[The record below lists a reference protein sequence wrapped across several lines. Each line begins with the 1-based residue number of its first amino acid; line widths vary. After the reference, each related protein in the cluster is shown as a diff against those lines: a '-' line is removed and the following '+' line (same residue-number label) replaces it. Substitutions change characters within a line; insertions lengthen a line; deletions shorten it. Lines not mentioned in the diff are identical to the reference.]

1 MELKSYRET
10 HKNGTTE
17 KRHKMTSMAS
27 ELASVGECSV
37 VLDFLSKGSR
47 LEFTR
52 KHSARYTVTEL
63 LL

>member
-1 MELKSYRET
+1 
-10 HKNGTTE
+10 
-17 KRHKMTSMAS
+17 MTSMAS